1 MVNARAYILSFF
13 FSRLSEISLGLSSMT
28 DIPKSFTGNADNSEC
43 STNTNTEEYATCT
56 DTSRRTPGMR
66 TTLTTTTT
74 TTSSSSTTQ
83 VPGLNTTKISKQSY
97 PTRTS
102 TRARLFQKKR
112 APNVG

>member
-1 MVNARAYILSFF
+1 MKIFIIESNLFMNKCQIFY
-13 FSRLSEISLGLSSMT
+13 RLSEISLGLSSIT
-28 DIPKSFTGNADNSEC
+28 DIPRSFTGNADNSEC

-83 VPGLNTTKISKQSY
+83 VPGLNPTQLLIVHVKFKQNLEHDCF
-97 PTRTS
+97 
-102 TRARLFQKKR
+102 RALK
-112 APNVG
+112 

>member
-1 MVNARAYILSFF
+1 MSNS
-13 FSRLSEISLGLSSMT
+13 SPRLSDISLGLSSIT
-28 DIPKSFTGNADNSEC
+28 DNAKGIGGNADNSEC

-83 VPGLNTTKISKQSY
+83 VPGLDTNY
-97 PTRTS
+97 PYV
-102 TRARLFQKKR
+102 
-112 APNVG
+112 NV

>member
-1 MVNARAYILSFF
+1 MLIKGGNITSTKYLYYY
-13 FSRLSEISLGLSSMT
+13 RLSEISLGLSSMT

-83 VPGLNTTKISKQSY
+83 VPGLN
-97 PTRTS
+97 PT
-102 TRARLFQKKR
+102 
-112 APNVG
+112 